1 MRSTVVAAAIGF
13 GLGAFASI
21 AIALGSSQ
29 PGGEH
34 SPATPP
40 NEPVQ
45 RELVLIARGLFRE
58 GSRLPLDRE
67 QSIEQMLNAQ
77 AELLAKLSDRLAALD
92 TGKLDSLDR
101 RLASLERT
109 LEALE
114 ASPSAA
120 LTRRLDSLERSIAA
134 MSRDIS
140 GLPQTDLSSI
150 QRTLED
156 LRRQFKL
163 HSAADDHDDE
173 LRAIQST
180 LRSME
185 TQLRSIERKLR

>member
-1 MRSTVVAAAIGF
+1 MRSTVVAAATGF
-13 GLGAFASI
+13 GLGAFTAI
-21 AIALGSSQ
+21 ALALGSSQ
-29 PGGEH
+29 PASEH
-34 SPATPP
+34 SAATLP

-67 QSIEQMLNAQ
+67 QSIEQMLNKQ
-77 AELLAKLSDRLAALD
+77 AELLAGLSDRLAALN
-92 TGKLDSLDR
+92 TNRLDSLEH

-109 LEALE
+109 LDAPE

-120 LTRRLDSLERSIAA
+120 LTRRLDSLERNIAA

-156 LRRQFKL
+156 LRRQINL
-163 HSAADDHDDE
+163 HSAAGDHDNE

-185 TQLRSIERKLR
+185 TQLRSIERMLR